1 MKFRRAAFALAVPLA
16 LAGAA
21 MLATAA
27 SSRSTS
33 ALKIGQGKASA
44 AKSVCGLGT
53 GKKATGTPIKLGA
66 IATKQPGTD
75 FTDIPNTAAAYFKCV
90 NANGGIY
97 GHPISYTIETEQ
109 TDPAQ
114 DAALARKLIQTDKVV
129 GLVGSSSIIECSIN
143 HKYYE
148 QKHIYVIAA
157 GIAPE
162 CYGRGDTNISSVNMG
177 PRYSS
182 DGAVQYVIRAGVNKI
197 AFDQS
202 NVPGTGYIAAGPN
215 AVAKAAK
222 IPIQDF
228 TDTVPIQDA
237 NSVALKL
244 VQAAGPSGG
253 VVLNFTPDQALLIL
267 QAAQKQGLVGKV
279 KAWGCSTP
287 CNSDFVATALGT
299 AWDGVFGVNAELNL
313 PAASGPD
320 STLYRQVAKTT
331 KLAFGLGSFSQMG
344 FVQARIA
351 TSALLNM
358 KPPYT
363 LARVNQAF
371 AGVRNFHTD
380 ILCSPWYFGKVSVH
394 IANNVDRTVT
404 PNHGKMVPKEPCF
417 KVSAADPDI
426 AAARAVEKKNP
437 QLTTGKP
444 YPLKG
449 SGKK

>member
-1 MKFRRAAFALAVPLA
+1 MRFRRAAFVLGVPAALLAAAV
-16 LAGAA
+16 
-21 MLATAA
+21 LATAA
-27 SSRSTS
+27 SSSSSSTAKVGS
-33 ALKIGQGKASA
+33 GKASA
-44 AKSVCGLGT
+44 AKSVCGLGN

-75 FTDIPNTAAAYFKCV
+75 FTDIPNMAAAYFKCV

-97 GHPISYTIETEQ
+97 NHPIQYFIQTEQ

-114 DAALARKLIQTDKVV
+114 EAALAKKLIESTKVV
-129 GLVGSSSIIECSIN
+129 GLVGNTSIIECSIN

-148 QKHIYVIAA
+148 KKGIYVIAS

-162 CYGRGDTNISSVNMG
+162 CYGKDTNIASVNMG

-197 AFDQS
+197 VFDQS

-215 AVAKAAK
+215 HVAKAAK
-222 IPIQDF
+222 IPIVDF
-228 TDTVPIQDA
+228 TDNVPIQDA

-244 VQAAGPSGG
+244 VQAAGPNGG

-267 QAAQKQGLVGKV
+267 QAVQKQGLTNKV

-287 CNSDFVATALGT
+287 CNSDFVAAALGT
-299 AWDGVFGVNAELNL
+299 AWDGIFGVNAELNL
-313 PAASGPD
+313 PSANGPD
-320 STLYRQVAKTT
+320 SALYRQLAKTAT
-331 KLAFGLGSFSQMG
+331 LAFGLGSFSQMG
-344 FVQARIA
+344 FVEARIA
-351 TSALLNM
+351 TAALLNM

-371 AGVRNFHTD
+371 AGVTNFHTD
-380 ILCSPWYFGKVSVH
+380 ILCSPWYFGKVPVH
-394 IANNVDRTVT
+394 IPNNVDRTVT
-404 PNHGKMVPKEPCF
+404 PSNGKMVVKEPCF
-417 KVSAADPDI
+417 KISAADPDI
-426 AAARAVEKKNP
+426 AAARAVQKKNP
-437 QLTTGKP
+437 QLTSGAP

-449 SGKK
+449 GK

>member
-1 MKFRRAAFALAVPLA
+1 MKLRRIAVAVMLAVAAA
-16 LAGAA
+16 LIVALTTGATTGPA
-21 MLATAA
+21 HVHVLGSGT
-27 SSRSTS
+27 
-33 ALKIGQGKASA
+33 ASA

-53 GKKATGTPIKLGA
+53 GKKATGSPIKLGA

-75 FTDIPNTAAAYFKCV
+75 FTDIPNTAAAYFACV
-90 NANGGIY
+90 NNNGGIN
-97 GHPISYTIETEQ
+97 GHRIQYFIQTEQ

-114 DAALARKLIQTDKVV
+114 DAAAAKKLIQTDRVV
-129 GLVGSSSIIECSIN
+129 GMVGSTSIIECSIN

-148 QKHIYVIAA
+148 QLHVYEIAA

-162 CYGRGDTNISSVNMG
+162 CYGKGDTNIASVNMG

-182 DGAVQYVIRAGVNKI
+182 DGATQYVIRQGVNKI

-202 NVPGTGYIAAGPN
+202 NVPGTGYISAGPN

-228 TDTVPIQDA
+228 TDTVPLQDA

-244 VQAAGPSGG
+244 VQAAGQNGG

-267 QAAQKQGLVGKV
+267 QAAQKQGLVDKV
-279 KAWGCSTP
+279 KAWACSTP
-287 CNSDFVATALGT
+287 CNSDFVASALGSS
-299 AWDGVFGVNAELNL
+299 WDGKLGVNAELNV
-313 PAASGPD
+313 PSAAGPD
-320 STLYRQVAKTT
+320 SALYRQIASKI

-351 TSALLNM
+351 TAALLNM

-363 LARVNQAF
+363 LARVSQAF

-380 ILCSPWYFGKVSVH
+380 ILCSPWYFGKVNVH
-394 IANNVDRTVT
+394 IPNNTDRTVT
-404 PNHGKMVPKEPCF
+404 PSNGKMAVKEGCF

-426 AAARAVEKKNP
+426 AAARVVEKKNP
-437 QLTTGKP
+437 QLNTGKA
-444 YPLKG
+444 YPLK
-449 SGKK
+449 